1 MRLGMK
7 IKRARFSV
15 SDFLYLYAK
24 IAKGESSD
32 KPKTQFS
39 RFGYTEPLPI
49 FFKDNER

>member
-24 IAKGESSD
+24 IMKGERRG
-32 KPKTQFS
+32 KWKTKFS
-39 RFGYTEPLPI
+39 TFVYAEPTPI
-49 FFKDNER
+49 LSKDNER